1 MNIMETKV
9 EFGNKFYCENGE
21 RHNFAGGK
29 CIKCRASQNPIKKV
43 EWLISN
49 QSPVEIKKNE
59 PIKGIYTQEQDLVR
73 TLANYFNEPKK
84 FGMYMGIVKKQ
95 GMEKCYKIY
104 SELKE
109 QSIKSGKL
117 FMWLIKK

>member
-1 MNIMETKV
+1 MKTIEEKMR
-9 EFGNKFYCENGE
+9 FYCENGE

-29 CIKCRASQNPIKKV
+29 CIKCRAFQNPIKKAV
-43 EWLISN
+43 ITR
-49 QSPVEIKKNE
+49 NE
-59 PIKGIYTQEQDLVR
+59 PIKGIYTQEQDLTR

-109 QSIKSGKL
+109 RSIKSGKL
-117 FMWLIKK
+117 FMWLIKQ